1 MKSLENK
8 GEGVD
13 HHSFCDMII
22 NVEKKQVSKSSEAV
36 LHRLIVYLKPITF
49 YKYQLKQVEGW

>member
-22 NVEKKQVSKSSEAV
+22 NVEKKQVSKSVKLSFTDS
-36 LHRLIVYLKPITF
+36 LSICS
-49 YKYQLKQVEGW
+49 Q